1 MPGKELSD
9 SCVDCRDAEAILTLR
24 RRRLCK
30 DCYIKFV
37 SYKVFKR
44 MENYRLNKGFAKDKP
59 CKLLFPLSY
68 GLSSS
73 VLLHMLHAQ
82 LEVQRS
88 KIHGA
93 PGFDLH
99 VLIIEPSTISPSS
112 PAHDEGFEL
121 AQESFPLCSFT
132 KVPFHSIFDL
142 VPDFNE
148 TMSQFAGKGF
158 EDDPSLPNAERLSA
172 FRSCITTATS
182 KADVDYIL
190 MNRLIMAFAKQLDCQ
205 AVIWGDSDSR
215 LAAKTLANVAKG
227 RGSSVIWQVSDG
239 MSPFGLEFNF
249 PLRDLFTAELRDYA
263 SFFPELT
270 KIILPDEPLPENTLT
285 KNLSI
290 DELMMRYVLT
300 QGEKYPGVMLNVTRT
315 ANKLDA
321 SQMPA
326 NLSHCTLC
334 SAPLMNEVAGGHTG
348 FCYACSRSRPSTSS

>member
-1 MPGKELSD
+1 ME
-9 SCVDCRDAEAILTLR
+9 
-24 RRRLCK
+24 
-30 DCYIKFV
+30 KF
-37 SYKVFKR
+37 
-44 MENYRLNKGFAKDKP
+44 RLNRDLPKNTS

-73 VLLHMLHAQ
+73 VLLHMLHSQ
-82 LEVQRS
+82 LERQRAKTHAS
-88 KIHGA
+88 

-99 VLIIEPSTISPSS
+99 VLIIEPSTISPSNPS
-112 PAHDEGFEL
+112 HDENFEL
-121 AQESFPLCSFT
+121 AQKCFPLCSFT
-132 KVPFHSIFDL
+132 RVPFDSVFEL
-142 VPDFNE
+142 VPDIQE
-148 TMSQFAGKGF
+148 TMSHYAGKEF
-158 EDDPSLPNAERLSA
+158 VDDPSLSDAERLNS
-172 FRSCITTATS
+172 FRSCIATATS

-190 MNRLIMAFAKQLDCQ
+190 MNRLVVAFAKKFDCQ

-215 LAAKTLANVAKG
+215 LAAKTLASVAKG

-249 PLRDLFTAELRDYA
+249 PLRDLFTAELRHYA

-270 KIILPDEPLPENTLT
+270 SLIVPDEPLSENTLT

-315 ANKLDA
+315 ANKLDV

-326 NLSHCTLC
+326 NLPHCALC
-334 SAPLMNEVAGGHTG
+334 GAPLMNEAGRELSQ
-348 FCYACSRSRPSTSS
+348 FCCACARSRPNMSS